1 MDKLKQ
7 SFPLPA
13 DGFVLSQIRVFV
25 GCLVLSFEIKLITIS
40 ILTELPKNHNS
51 DLCLYTLRLRSIS
64 F

>member
-1 MDKLKQ
+1 MDKIKQ

-13 DGFVLSQIRVFV
+13 DGFVLSQIRVF
-25 GCLVLSFEIKLITIS
+25 GCLVFSFEIKLITIS